1 MKMRDML
8 SPRIAL
14 AAGLSMM
21 LWSVALAAVIG
32 AWQAPWLVGCGL
44 FGFGIGTIVSGGDD

>member
-1 MKMRDML
+1 MRFRDLAKPHM
-8 SPRIAL
+8 L
-14 AAGLSMM
+14 AAVGLSMM

-44 FGFGIGTIVSGGDD
+44 VGFGIGFGVLGGDV